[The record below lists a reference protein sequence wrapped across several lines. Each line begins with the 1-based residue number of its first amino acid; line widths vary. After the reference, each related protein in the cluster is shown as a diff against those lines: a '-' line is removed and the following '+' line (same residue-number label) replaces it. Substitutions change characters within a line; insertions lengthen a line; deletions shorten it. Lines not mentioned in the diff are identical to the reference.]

1 MTVQNA
7 KIKDYDFLR
16 GMYND
21 GYFPN
26 FLVDKIKVILIA
38 LCEGIEKE
46 NPQSPD
52 ALLTLTHS
60 ATEKI
65 NALEE
70 DFDENDSELET
81 VAREV
86 MGTDFEYIVRAY
98 GFTEIDLE
106 DVIEPREW

>member
-1 MTVQNA
+1 VIVKNT

-21 GYFPN
+21 GYFPD
-26 FLVDKIKVILIA
+26 FLVDKVKTILVA
-38 LCEGIEKE
+38 LCEEIEKE
-46 NPQSPD
+46 NPQNPH

-70 DFDENDSELET
+70 EFDENDSELET

-86 MGTDFEYIVRAY
+86 MGADFEYIVRAY
-98 GFTEIDLE
+98 GFTEIDIE